1 MTNILRNYE
10 LRSEL
15 IHCQRLTLP
24 AAGQISYRLYDRSN
38 FVTDQ
43 RRPVMTGWPVITQT
57 QTQTLTLTLIL
68 TPTLTRTLILS
79 RKHYTIIFTLIF
91 VSSTYTVFNVIR

>member
-43 RRPVMTGWPVITQT
+43 RRPVM
-57 QTQTLTLTLIL
+57 
-68 TPTLTRTLILS
+68 
-79 RKHYTIIFTLIF
+79 
-91 VSSTYTVFNVIR
+91 